1 MCGCV
6 CRLLSLSSLL
16 QFPPLVTSSAR
27 SRMAAAAP
35 NPEDPAR
42 SSAAPAPSA
51 LAGDGDAEEAE
62 DFTSS
67 SHCSE
72 LSRRQN
78 EQRKQGL
85 FCDVTLVFSSGAANG
100 SVQSCEFSAHRSVLA
115 AATDYFTPL
124 LGGQFSESLTGRVEM
139 KEWSSELG
147 PDQETV
153 ESVIQYMYTG
163 EIRVSTCNVH
173 EVLELADRYE
183 LPTSPVRR
191 CRCWRTGRTRI
202 PTGRGPEYC
211 EQPLIPRRFASL
223 SCLSGSCWCS

>member
-1 MCGCV
+1 
-6 CRLLSLSSLL
+6 
-16 QFPPLVTSSAR
+16 
-27 SRMAAAAP
+27 MATAVP
-35 NPEDPAR
+35 NPEESAR
-42 SSAAPAPSA
+42 SSATATPSS

-100 SVQSCEFSAHRSVLA
+100 SFQSCEFSAHRSVLA

-124 LGGQFSESLTGRVEM
+124 LGGQFSESLSGRVEM
-139 KEWSSELG
+139 KEWSSEQG
-147 PDQETV
+147 PDPDTV

-173 EVLELADRYE
+173 EVLELADRYD
-183 LPTSPVRR
+183 LFTFSVIDRQSMRPSVAAVMP
-191 CRCWRTGRTRI
+191 GR
-202 PTGRGPEYC
+202 
-211 EQPLIPRRFASL
+211 LLSL
-223 SCLSGSCWCS
+223 DQTK

>member
-1 MCGCV
+1 
-6 CRLLSLSSLL
+6 
-16 QFPPLVTSSAR
+16 
-27 SRMAAAAP
+27 MAAAAP
-35 NPEDPAR
+35 NPEDAAR
-42 SSAAPAPSA
+42 SSGGTGTPSA
-51 LAGDGDAEEAE
+51 LGGDGDAEEAE

-85 FCDVTLVFSSGAANG
+85 FCDVTLAFSSGAATG
-100 SVQSCEFSAHRSVLA
+100 SVQTCEFSAHRSVLA

-124 LGGQFSESLTGRVEM
+124 LGGQFSESLSGRVEM

-147 PDQETV
+147 PDPDTV

-183 LPTSPVRR
+183 PLNRASHCVCCSFEAR
-191 CRCWRTGRTRI
+191 CV
-202 PTGRGPEYC
+202 
-211 EQPLIPRRFASL
+211 
-223 SCLSGSCWCS
+223 

>member
-1 MCGCV
+1 
-6 CRLLSLSSLL
+6 
-16 QFPPLVTSSAR
+16 
-27 SRMAAAAP
+27 MAAAAP
-35 NPEDPAR
+35 NPDDSVRGSGCGAT
-42 SSAAPAPSA
+42 ATPSA
-51 LAGDGDAEEAE
+51 LAGDGDAEETE

-85 FCDVTLVFSSGAANG
+85 FCDVTLAFSSGVANG

-124 LGGQFSESLTGRVEM
+124 LGGQFSESLSGRVEM

-147 PDQETV
+147 PDPDTV
-153 ESVIQYMYTG
+153 ESVIQFMYTG

-183 LPTSPVRR
+183 ICVYLFACMEETSNADSRDDRPQTAAVRH
-191 CRCWRTGRTRI
+191 
-202 PTGRGPEYC
+202 
-211 EQPLIPRRFASL
+211 
-223 SCLSGSCWCS
+223 

>member
-1 MCGCV
+1 MKLTSPSISVLTPCMCVCV
-6 CRLLSLSSLL
+6 CRLFSFTALL
-16 QFPPLVTSSAR
+16 HFPPLLSSTAG

-35 NPEDPAR
+35 NPEDAAR
-42 SSAAPAPSA
+42 SSGSGGTGTPSA

-85 FCDVTLVFSSGAANG
+85 FCDVTLAFSSGAATGN
-100 SVQSCEFSAHRSVLA
+100 VQSCEFSAHRSVLA

-124 LGGQFSESLTGRVEM
+124 LGGQFSESLSGRVEM

-147 PDQETV
+147 PDPDTV

-173 EVLELADRYE
+173 EVLELADRYD
-183 LPTSPVRR
+183 LFSHICLCVYQRV
-191 CRCWRTGRTRI
+191 I
-202 PTGRGPEYC
+202 
-211 EQPLIPRRFASL
+211 LIVKA
-223 SCLSGSCWCS
+223 

>member
-1 MCGCV
+1 
-6 CRLLSLSSLL
+6 
-16 QFPPLVTSSAR
+16 
-27 SRMAAAAP
+27 MAAAAP
-35 NPEDPAR
+35 NIEDSSR
-42 SSAAPAPSA
+42 SSTGTSTASV

-85 FCDVTLVFSSGAANG
+85 FCDVTLAFSSAAATGN
-100 SVQSCEFSAHRSVLA
+100 VQSCQFSAHRSVLA

-124 LGGQFSESLTGRVEM
+124 LGGQFSESLSGRVEM

-147 PDQETV
+147 PDAETV

-173 EVLELADRYE
+173 EVLELADR
-183 LPTSPVRR
+183 LAMLFLCCSV
-191 CRCWRTGRTRI
+191 
-202 PTGRGPEYC
+202 
-211 EQPLIPRRFASL
+211 ASKNQT
-223 SCLSGSCWCS
+223 

>member
-6 CRLLSLSSLL
+6 CRLLSFSSFLH
-16 QFPPLVTSSAR
+16 FPPLVTSD

-35 NPEDPAR
+35 NPEDAGR
-42 SSAAPAPSA
+42 SSGPPPTPSA
-51 LAGDGDAEEAE
+51 LSGDGDAEEAE

-78 EQRKQGL
+78 EQRKEGL
-85 FCDVTLVFSSGAANG
+85 FCDVTLVFCGVANG
-100 SVQSCEFSAHRSVLA
+100 SVQSCEVFAHRSVLA

-124 LGGQFSESLTGRVEM
+124 LGGQFSESLSGRVEM

-147 PDQETV
+147 PDPDTV

-173 EVLELADRYE
+173 EVLELADR
-183 LPTSPVRR
+183 
-191 CRCWRTGRTRI
+191 
-202 PTGRGPEYC
+202 
-211 EQPLIPRRFASL
+211 
-223 SCLSGSCWCS
+223 

>member
-6 CRLLSLSSLL
+6 CRLLSFSSFLH
-16 QFPPLVTSSAR
+16 FPPLVTSDAR

-35 NPEDPAR
+35 NPEDTGR
-42 SSAAPAPSA
+42 SSAPPTPSA
-51 LAGDGDAEEAE
+51 LTGDGDAEEAE

-78 EQRKQGL
+78 EQRKEGL
-85 FCDVTLVFSSGAANG
+85 FCDVTLVFCGVANG
-100 SVQSCEFSAHRSVLA
+100 SVQSCEVFAHRSVLA

-124 LGGQFSESLTGRVEM
+124 LGGQFSESLSGRVEM

-147 PDQETV
+147 PDPDTV
-153 ESVIQYMYTG
+153 EGVIQYMYTG

-173 EVLELADRYE
+173 EVLELADR
-183 LPTSPVRR
+183 
-191 CRCWRTGRTRI
+191 
-202 PTGRGPEYC
+202 
-211 EQPLIPRRFASL
+211 
-223 SCLSGSCWCS
+223 

>member
-6 CRLLSLSSLL
+6 CRLLSFSSFLH
-16 QFPPLVTSSAR
+16 FPPLVASDAR

-35 NPEDPAR
+35 NPEDSGR
-42 SSAAPAPSA
+42 SSAPPTPSA
-51 LAGDGDAEEAE
+51 LTGDGDAEEAE

-78 EQRKQGL
+78 EQRKEGL
-85 FCDVTLVFSSGAANG
+85 FCDVTLVFSGVANG
-100 SVQSCEFSAHRSVLA
+100 SVQSCEVFAHRSVLA

-124 LGGQFSESLTGRVEM
+124 LGGQFSESLSGRVEM

-147 PDQETV
+147 PDPDTV
-153 ESVIQYMYTG
+153 EGVIQYMYTG

-173 EVLELADRYE
+173 EVLELADR
-183 LPTSPVRR
+183 
-191 CRCWRTGRTRI
+191 
-202 PTGRGPEYC
+202 
-211 EQPLIPRRFASL
+211 
-223 SCLSGSCWCS
+223 

>member
-6 CRLLSLSSLL
+6 CRFLSFTSLLHLPPLLSS
-16 QFPPLVTSSAR
+16 TSG

-35 NPEDPAR
+35 NPEDAAR
-42 SSAAPAPSA
+42 TSSSSGGGTPSA
-51 LAGDGDAEEAE
+51 LAADGDAEEAE
-62 DFTSS
+62 DFSSS

-85 FCDVTLVFSSGAANG
+85 FCDVTLAFSSGAASGN
-100 SVQSCEFSAHRSVLA
+100 VQSCEFSAHRSVLA

-124 LGGQFSESLTGRVEM
+124 LGGQFSESISGRVEM

-147 PDQETV
+147 PDPETV
-153 ESVIQYMYTG
+153 ESVIQFMYTG

-183 LPTSPVRR
+183 VFGQFGQL
-191 CRCWRTGRTRI
+191 
-202 PTGRGPEYC
+202 
-211 EQPLIPRRFASL
+211 
-223 SCLSGSCWCS
+223 

>member
-1 MCGCV
+1 
-6 CRLLSLSSLL
+6 
-16 QFPPLVTSSAR
+16 
-27 SRMAAAAP
+27 MAAAAP
-35 NPEDPAR
+35 NPEDAAR
-42 SSAAPAPSA
+42 SGGSGGTGTPSA

-62 DFTSS
+62 DFASS

-85 FCDVTLVFSSGAANG
+85 FCDVTLAFSSGAASG

-124 LGGQFSESLTGRVEM
+124 LGGQFSESLSGRVEM

-147 PDQETV
+147 PDPETV

-173 EVLELADRYE
+173 EVLELADRYDLFNHVPLCVCITESDCESQSMRPCVTVRKFCWHKTE
-183 LPTSPVRR
+183 LTWPYQTKQNCIHYLYFSNISN
-191 CRCWRTGRTRI
+191 CI
-202 PTGRGPEYC
+202 
-211 EQPLIPRRFASL
+211 
-223 SCLSGSCWCS
+223 CLLALY

>member
-6 CRLLSLSSLL
+6 CRLLSCTSLL
-16 QFPPLVTSSAR
+16 NFTPLLTRRAGST
-27 SRMAAAAP
+27 MAAAAP
-35 NPEDPAR
+35 NPEDSAR
-42 SSAAPAPSA
+42 SSASGGTSTPSA
-51 LAGDGDAEEAE
+51 LAGDGDAEESE

-85 FCDVTLVFSSGAANG
+85 FCDVTLAFSSGAASG

-124 LGGQFSESLTGRVEM
+124 LGGQFSESLSGRVEM

-147 PDQETV
+147 PDPDTV
-153 ESVIQYMYTG
+153 QSVIQYMYTG

-173 EVLELADRYE
+173 EVLELADRYDVYNDVFTVLVSE
-183 LPTSPVRR
+183 HVR
-191 CRCWRTGRTRI
+191 CI
-202 PTGRGPEYC
+202 D
-211 EQPLIPRRFASL
+211 
-223 SCLSGSCWCS
+223 

>member
-1 MCGCV
+1 MK
-6 CRLLSLSSLL
+6 RLFFKVNRPLFAPEVTQRIRNALHCSPLICLPRSLASLL
-16 QFPPLVTSSAR
+16 HFPPLLISSAG

-35 NPEDPAR
+35 NPEDSTR
-42 SSAAPAPSA
+42 SSGSSGTSTPSA

-62 DFTSS
+62 EFTSS

-85 FCDVTLVFSSGAANG
+85 FCDVTLAFSSGAAMG
-100 SVQSCEFSAHRSVLA
+100 SLQSCEFSAHRSVLA

-124 LGGQFSESLTGRVEM
+124 LGGQFSESLSGRVEM

-147 PDQETV
+147 PDPETV

-173 EVLELADRYE
+173 EVLELADRYDQFN
-183 LPTSPVRR
+183 
-191 CRCWRTGRTRI
+191 I
-202 PTGRGPEYC
+202 
-211 EQPLIPRRFASL
+211 ASFL
-223 SCLSGSCWCS
+223 FSFRKMN